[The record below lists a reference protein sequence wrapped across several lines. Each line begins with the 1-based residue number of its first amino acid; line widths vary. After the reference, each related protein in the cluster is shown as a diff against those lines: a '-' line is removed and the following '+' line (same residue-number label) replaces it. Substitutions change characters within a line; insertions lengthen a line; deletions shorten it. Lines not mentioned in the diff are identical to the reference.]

1 MINLVKCFIANE
13 TGASAVEYALIL
25 GAIVVASYAALSAVG
40 TVASTAFGL
49 AVADL
54 NATGK

>member
-1 MINLVKCFIANE
+1 MINLVKRFIADE

-40 TVASTAFGL
+40 TVTSTVFGL